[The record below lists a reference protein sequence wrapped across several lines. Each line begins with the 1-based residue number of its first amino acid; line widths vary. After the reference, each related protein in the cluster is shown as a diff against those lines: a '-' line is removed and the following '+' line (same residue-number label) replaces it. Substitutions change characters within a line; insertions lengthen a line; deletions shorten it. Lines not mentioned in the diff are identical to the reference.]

1 MKGKRKKYTPAVKA
15 KVGLEAIRG
24 VRTVAEIAREHQV
37 HPTLVTQWKGVIRD
51 RLPEL
56 FESGASKAP
65 DERDELIAQLH
76 QKIGEL
82 TVDRDWLKKK
92 YKQLGL

>member
-1 MKGKRKKYTPAVKA
+1 MKGKRKKYSSALKA
-15 KVGLEAIRG
+15 KVGLEATLG
-24 VRTVAEIAREHQV
+24 VKTVAQLSKEYQV
-37 HPTLVTQWKGVIRD
+37 HPTLVTQWRRVIKD

-56 FESGASKAP
+56 FAPGGSKEP
-65 DERDELIAQLH
+65 DDRDELIAQLH

-92 YKQLGL
+92 CKKLGL

>member
-1 MKGKRKKYTPAVKA
+1 MKAKRKQYSPAMKA
-15 KVGLEAIRG
+15 KVGMEATLG
-24 VRTVAEIAREHQV
+24 VRTVAQIARQYQV
-37 HPTLVTQWKGVIRD
+37 HPTLVTQWRRVIRD

-56 FESGASKAP
+56 FESGSNR
-65 DERDELIAQLH
+65 DQEDRDELIAHLH

-92 YKQLGL
+92 CKQLGL

>member
-1 MKGKRKKYTPAVKA
+1 MKGKRKKYSSALKA
-15 KVGLEAIRG
+15 KVGLEATLG
-24 VRTVAEIAREHQV
+24 VKTVAQLSKEYQV
-37 HPTLVTQWKGVIRD
+37 HPTLVTQWRRVIKD

-56 FESGASKAP
+56 FEPGTGKEQ
-65 DERDELIAQLH
+65 DDRDELIARLH

-92 YKQLGL
+92 CKQLGL